1 MSLRI
6 LISDIIYVYL
16 YIYKP
21 RKRTTIVTE
30 QIQFS
35 TKPKKGRPKGSGEP
49 KLIQCRLCLKTFTI
63 RSSLIFHVQTVHE
76 GRKDFKCNICDKSF
90 GRPVELKKHK
100 KRRHDKNKN
109 FICDKCGKGFPV
121 KDSLKVHVEK
131 TNCLLRLATQKM
143 KKDNKCDLCEKK
155 FTVKKSLDE
164 HIKSFHYKIKGAG
177 HLLLH
182 FHFLHFQKLHFQIF
196 TLLRKY

>member
-1 MSLRI
+1 MENIWAEMSLKFLLI
-6 LISDIIYVYL
+6 LYR
-16 YIYKP
+16 P

-100 KRRHDKNKN
+100 KRHRED
-109 FICDKCGKGFPV
+109 FQILRRII
-121 KDSLKVHVEK
+121 LKF
-131 TNCLLRLATQKM
+131 C
-143 KKDNKCDLCEKK
+143 
-155 FTVKKSLDE
+155 
-164 HIKSFHYKIKGAG
+164 Y
-177 HLLLH
+177 LLH
-182 FHFLHFQKLHFQIF
+182 HKFISF
-196 TLLRKY
+196 R